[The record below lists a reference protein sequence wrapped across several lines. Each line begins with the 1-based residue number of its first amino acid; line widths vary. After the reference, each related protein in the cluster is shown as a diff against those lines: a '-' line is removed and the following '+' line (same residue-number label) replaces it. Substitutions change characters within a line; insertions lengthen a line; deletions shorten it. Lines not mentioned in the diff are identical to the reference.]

1 MSSKLMS
8 ADEKRDRKNAL
19 ARIRRM
25 NAKNIEGKRNA
36 VTDTEMPEPDS
47 VPEPEPELP
56 EPEPMPPTAEEIE
69 MKRKEAIAEK
79 RRQSLILARSKIT
92 PKNVIRKDAIDK
104 VNKKDM
110 ELNDAK
116 REAEEIKRKAYEDAE
131 ATKKKAAED
140 VEVMKSLVKT
150 KIISDA
156 EPKKKIRSKSAA
168 PPRHRESIHQTPPQP
183 QPVQP
188 VQPVQQQQRPD
199 LIQLSYT
206 EQLKQRL
213 REQQLQRL
221 MSDTFG

>member
-1 MSSKLMS
+1 MNSKLMS
-8 ADEKRDRKNAL
+8 ADEKRNRKNEL
-19 ARIRRM
+19 ARIRRA
-25 NAKNIEGKRNA
+25 NAKNS

-56 EPEPMPPTAEEIE
+56 EPIPPTPEEIE

-104 VNKKDM
+104 VNKKDI
-110 ELNDAK
+110 ELNNAK
-116 REAEEIKRKAYEDAE
+116 REAEEIKRKAYEEAE

-156 EPKKKIRSKSAA
+156 EPKKKEKMRSKSVA
-168 PPRHRESIHQTPPQP
+168 PRMRETPSPPQP
-183 QPVQP
+183 QPVQQQ
-188 VQPVQQQQRPD
+188 QPQQQQN
-199 LIQLSYT
+199 LIQMSYT

>member
-8 ADEKRDRKNAL
+8 VDEKRNRKNEL
-19 ARIRRM
+19 ARIRRA
-25 NAKNIEGKRNA
+25 NGKQNSI
-36 VTDTEMPEPDS
+36 VDTEMVEI
-47 VPEPEPELP
+47 PEPEPQPEPTP
-56 EPEPMPPTAEEIE
+56 EPEPTAEEIE

-92 PKNVIRKDAIDK
+92 PKNVIRKDAIEK
-104 VNKKDM
+104 VAKKDM
-110 ELNDAK
+110 EIETAK
-116 REAEEIKRKAYEDAE
+116 READEIKRKAHEYAE
-131 ATKKKAAED
+131 TTKKKAEED
-140 VEVMKSLVKT
+140 IKVMQSLVKT

-156 EPKKKIRSKSAA
+156 EPRKKEKVRSKSVA
-168 PPRHRESIHQTPPQP
+168 PRMRETPSPPQP

-188 VQPVQQQQRPD
+188 VQQQQQQN
-199 LIQLSYT
+199 LIQMSYT

>member
-1 MSSKLMS
+1 MS
-8 ADEKRDRKNAL
+8 ADEKRNRKNEM
-19 ARIRRM
+19 ARIRRA
-25 NAKNIEGKRNA
+25 NGKQNS
-36 VTDTEMPEPDS
+36 VVDTEMVESHS

-104 VNKKDM
+104 VAKKDM
-110 ELNDAK
+110 EIEVAK
-116 REAEEIKRKAYEDAE
+116 READEIKRKAHEYAE
-131 ATKKKAAED
+131 TTKKKAEED
-140 VEVMKSLVKT
+140 IKVMQSLVKT

-156 EPKKKIRSKSAA
+156 EPRKKEKMRSKSMA
-168 PPRHRESIHQTPPQP
+168 PRMRETPSPPQP
-183 QPVQP
+183 KQVQP
-188 VQPVQQQQRPD
+188 QVQQQQQQN

>member
-1 MSSKLMS
+1 MS
-8 ADEKRDRKNAL
+8 ADEKRNRKNEM
-19 ARIRRM
+19 ARIRRA
-25 NAKNIEGKRNA
+25 NGKQNS
-36 VTDTEMPEPDS
+36 VVDTEIPEPDN

-56 EPEPMPPTAEEIE
+56 EPEPTPPTAEEIE
-69 MKRKEAIAEK
+69 MKRKEAISEK

-110 ELNDAK
+110 ELVEAK
-116 REAEEIKRKAYEDAE
+116 REAEQIKKRAYEEAE
-131 ATKKKAAED
+131 ATKKKAEED
-140 VEVMKSLVKT
+140 IKVITNLVKT

-156 EPKKKIRSKSAA
+156 EPKKKEKVRSKSIA
-168 PPRHRESIHQTPPQP
+168 PRMRQTPSPPEPPPVQP

-188 VQPVQQQQRPD
+188 QQQN
-199 LIQLSYT
+199 LIQMSYT

>member
-1 MSSKLMS
+1 MS
-8 ADEKRDRKNAL
+8 ADEKRNRKNEM
-19 ARIRRM
+19 ARIRRA
-25 NAKNIEGKRNA
+25 NGKQNS
-36 VTDTEMPEPDS
+36 VVDTEMHEPDN
-47 VPEPEPELP
+47 VPQPEPELP
-56 EPEPMPPTAEEIE
+56 QAEPEPTAEEIE

-110 ELNDAK
+110 EIEVAK
-116 REAEEIKRKAYEDAE
+116 READEIKRQAHEYAE
-131 ATKKKAAED
+131 TTKKKAEED
-140 VEVMKSLVKT
+140 IKVMQSLVKT

-156 EPKKKIRSKSAA
+156 EPRKKEKVRSKSVA
-168 PPRHRESIHQTPPQP
+168 PRMRETPSPPQPQP

-188 VQPVQQQQRPD
+188 QQN
-199 LIQLSYT
+199 LIQMSYT

>member
-1 MSSKLMS
+1 MSGDTMS
-8 ADEKRDRKNAL
+8 ADEKRNRKNEL
-19 ARIRRM
+19 ARIRRA
-25 NAKNIEGKRNA
+25 NSKNLTVEIQEA
-36 VTDTEMPEPDS
+36 EPTPEPPPEPRIPT
-47 VPEPEPELP
+47 PEPEPSP
-56 EPEPMPPTAEEIE
+56 EEIAQQ
-69 MKRKEAIAEK
+69 RKEAIAEK
-79 RRQSLILARSKIT
+79 RRQSLIIARSKIT

-116 REAEEIKRKAYEDAE
+116 REAEEIKRIAREEAE

-156 EPKKKIRSKSAA
+156 DTHKRSKSVA
-168 PPRHRESIHQTPPQP
+168 PKQRVVYKSQPQTLQPPPPVPLAPQP
-183 QPVQP
+183 QP
-188 VQPVQQQQRPD
+188 QQQQPQARPD

-213 REQQLQRL
+213 
-221 MSDTFG
+221 

>member
-8 ADEKRDRKNAL
+8 ADEKRNRKNEM
-19 ARIRRM
+19 ARIRRA
-25 NAKNIEGKRNA
+25 NGKQNS
-36 VTDTEMPEPDS
+36 VVDTEIPEPDN

-56 EPEPMPPTAEEIE
+56 EPEPTPPTAEEIE
-69 MKRKEAIAEK
+69 MKRKEAISEK

-92 PKNVIRKDAIDK
+92 PKNVIRKEAIDK

-110 ELNDAK
+110 ELNNAK
-116 REAEEIKRKAYEDAE
+116 QEAEQIKKRAYEEAE
-131 ATKKKAAED
+131 ATKKKAQED
-140 VEVMKSLVKT
+140 IEVMKSLVKT

-156 EPKKKIRSKSAA
+156 SPTKKKEKVRSKSIA
-168 PPRHRESIHQTPPQP
+168 PRMRETPSPP
-183 QPVQP
+183 EPPPVQP
-188 VQPVQQQQRPD
+188 QQN
-199 LIQLSYT
+199 LIQMSYT

>member
-8 ADEKRDRKNAL
+8 ADEKRNRKNEL
-19 ARIRRM
+19 ARIRRA
-25 NAKNIEGKRNA
+25 NGKNS
-36 VTDTEMPEPDS
+36 VVDTEEVEIPTPEPTIELT
-47 VPEPEPELP
+47 PEPT
-56 EPEPMPPTAEEIE
+56 PEPMPPTPEEIE
-69 MKRKEAIAEK
+69 RQRKEAIAEK

-104 VNKKDM
+104 VAKKDM
-110 ELNDAK
+110 ELNNAK
-116 REAEEIKRKAYEDAE
+116 REAEEIKRKAYEEAE

-156 EPKKKIRSKSAA
+156 EPKKKVRSKSVA
-168 PPRHRESIHQTPPQP
+168 PRMRETPSPPQP
-183 QPVQP
+183 QPVQQQ
-188 VQPVQQQQRPD
+188 QPQQQQN
-199 LIQLSYT
+199 LIQMSYT

>member
-8 ADEKRDRKNAL
+8 ADEKRDRKNAM
-19 ARIRRM
+19 ARIRRA
-25 NAKNIEGKRNA
+25 NGKNS
-36 VTDTEMPEPDS
+36 VVDTEIPELDS
-47 VPEPEPELP
+47 VPEPEPI
-56 EPEPMPPTAEEIE
+56 PEPMTPTPEEIE
-69 MKRKEAIAEK
+69 RQRKEAISEK

-104 VNKKDM
+104 VNKKDI

-116 REAEEIKRKAYEDAE
+116 REAEEIKKKAYEEAE

-156 EPKKKIRSKSAA
+156 EPKKKEKMRSKSVA
-168 PPRHRESIHQTPPQP
+168 PRMRETPSPPQP
-183 QPVQP
+183 QS
-188 VQPVQQQQRPD
+188 VQQQQPQQQQN
-199 LIQLSYT
+199 LIQMSYT

>member
-1 MSSKLMS
+1 MNRILMS
-8 ADEKRDRKNAL
+8 ADEKRNRKNEM
-19 ARIRRM
+19 ARIRRA
-25 NAKNIEGKRNA
+25 NGKNS
-36 VTDTEMPEPDS
+36 VVDTEMPEPDS

-110 ELNDAK
+110 EIEVAK
-116 REAEEIKRKAYEDAE
+116 READEIKRKAHEYDET
-131 ATKKKAAED
+131 TKKKAEED
-140 VEVMKSLVKT
+140 IKVMQSLVKT

-156 EPKKKIRSKSAA
+156 EPKKKEKMRSKSVA
-168 PPRHRESIHQTPPQP
+168 PRMRETPSPPQP
-183 QPVQP
+183 QPVQQ
-188 VQPVQQQQRPD
+188 QPVQQQQN
-199 LIQLSYT
+199 LIQMSYT
-206 EQLKQRL
+206 EQLKMRL
-213 REQQLQRL
+213 REQQLQHL

>member
-8 ADEKRDRKNAL
+8 ADEKRNRKNEL
-19 ARIRRM
+19 ARIRRA
-25 NAKNIEGKRNA
+25 NGKNA
-36 VTDTEMPEPDS
+36 VVDTEMPEPDS

-56 EPEPMPPTAEEIE
+56 EPEPMPPTPEEIE

-110 ELNDAK
+110 EIEVAK
-116 REAEEIKRKAYEDAE
+116 READEIKRKAHEYAE
-131 ATKKKAAED
+131 TTKKKAEED
-140 VEVMKSLVKT
+140 IKVMQSLVKT

-156 EPKKKIRSKSAA
+156 EPKKKDKIRSKSVA
-168 PPRHRESIHQTPPQP
+168 PRMRETPPPPQP
-183 QPVQP
+183 QQVQP
-188 VQPVQQQQRPD
+188 IQQQQQQN
-199 LIQLSYT
+199 LIQMSYT
-206 EQLKQRL
+206 EQLKMRL
-213 REQQLQRL
+213 REQQLQHL

>member
-1 MSSKLMS
+1 MNSKLMS
-8 ADEKRDRKNAL
+8 ADEKRDRKNAM
-19 ARIRRM
+19 ARIRRA
-25 NAKNIEGKRNA
+25 NGKNS
-36 VTDTEMPEPDS
+36 VVDTEMVEIPTSEPTIELTPEPT
-47 VPEPEPELP
+47 PEPE
-56 EPEPMPPTAEEIE
+56 PTAEEIE

-116 REAEEIKRKAYEDAE
+116 REMEEIKKKAYEDAE
-131 ATKKKAAED
+131 ATKRKASED

-156 EPKKKIRSKSAA
+156 EPKKKVRSKSIA
-168 PPRHRESIHQTPPQP
+168 PRMRETPSPPQP

-188 VQPVQQQQRPD
+188 QPVQQQQN
-199 LIQLSYT
+199 LIQMSYT